1 LEQLAPIAKSAEHV
15 VGRREIRVL
24 DKLLAGLRRDQAHA
38 NRTLFYDD
46 VVVAHLLAFFNPALR
61 GLRSI
66 QELFNDA
73 KVRKAFKTPRI
84 PRSTLA
90 DAQRVF
96 DPELLTPLIDALR
109 ARLANL
115 PKTAV
120 LDDLTRKLIAVDGS
134 FFAVA
139 PRIAWA
145 LYNQQGGKIRKGNVR
160 LHTQFDLLRGI
171 PTQVGLTHGQGSE
184 SQHLREHLA
193 AGCLYVMDR
202 GFQAYQL
209 LADILA
215 AGSDFLVRL
224 RKSATGTVV
233 EQRPLEAADQAA
245 GVVADEAV
253 TLGWRSDQAV
263 ALPPLRRIVVR
274 GTDRTGQVRDVLL
287 LTNRFDLAARDVAS
301 LYRHRWQVELFFR
314 WLKCVAHF
322 EHFFSESPQGMTL
335 QVYVTIIG
343 TLLIALQVGA
353 RPTKYDYALM
363 SSALLGWT
371 SVDHVRAMAIK
382 RRQAAQRAEQ
392 RRAARTAAQNVR

>member
-1 LEQLAPIAKSAEHV
+1 MEQLAPIAKSAEHV